1 MEVEPSSWLNC
12 YNHHKRATFDNY
24 MRPVVPPVPQQLPF
38 LEAIC
43 WQTTDVKHFTPEQML
58 LWYER
63 GWHYKDVLGEPS
75 PEELAFIEQLV
86 QRYGSLLPLDV
97 SAGT

>member
-1 MEVEPSSWLNC
+1 
-12 YNHHKRATFDNY
+12 

-43 WQTTDVKHFTPEQML
+43 WQTVGIKHFTPEQML
-58 LWYER
+58 RRYER
-63 GWHYKDVLGEPS
+63 GWHYKGVLGQPS
-75 PEELAFIEQLV
+75 PEELAFVAQLV
-86 QRYGSLLPLDV
+86 QRYGSWLPVNV